1 MRYRNRVLV
10 LLFLLSII
18 TYMDRV
24 CIGLAGKRIQADLG
38 LNESQLGWV
47 LGIFALS
54 YALFEIPSG
63 SMGDRIGPRRV
74 LTRIVLWWSTFT
86 SLTGVV
92 SNYYVLL
99 GSAFCSERARP
110 ALIQT
115 APLPFRAGSPWQSA
129 AGPTESSGWQ
139 AAWAARLLR

>member
-1 MRYRNRVLV
+1 MKYRNRVLG

-54 YALFEIPSG
+54 YAVFEIPSG
-63 SMGDRIGPRRV
+63 AMGDRIGPRKV
-74 LTRIVLWWSTFT
+74 LTRIQGSSLRSRPWRAMKLPSEYGLLDPPILKFERPTPPRQARTTPVGSFGCGRKTRWSVLGCRMPH
-86 SLTGVV
+86 L
-92 SNYYVLL
+92 
-99 GSAFCSERARP
+99 
-110 ALIQT
+110 
-115 APLPFRAGSPWQSA
+115 
-129 AGPTESSGWQ
+129 
-139 AAWAARLLR
+139 